1 VKWRKSSLARWRCG
15 GPGVLAG
22 LTLVAVLSAAC
33 SSPSPSRSIASLSNG
48 STTTTRPALTPAE
61 QSAKS
66 DQEMVDYARCLRS
79 HGINEPDPVKVAGHP
94 GLSMQVPTRTPSNG
108 TAIDACDHLLGPQL
122 TGNGGAAAP
131 AISATRLSALTKYAQ
146 CMRAHDIS
154 MLDPDQYGNI
164 GLGKVAGIDKG
175 FGRNSPQFRSADTAC
190 RYLLPA
196 GTHDVGNGP

>member
-1 VKWRKSSLARWRCG
+1 MKWRKSSSARWRCS
-15 GPGVLAG
+15 GPGVLVG

-33 SSPSPSRSIASLSNG
+33 SSPSPSRSIASLPNG

-79 HGINEPDPVKVAGHP
+79 HGVNEPDPVHVAGHP
-94 GLSMQVPTRTPSNG
+94 GLSMQVPTRTASNG
-108 TAIDACDHLLGPQL
+108 PAIDACSHLLGSQL
-122 TGNGGAAAP
+122 TGNGGAGP
-131 AISATRLSALTKYAQ
+131 AIPATQLNALTKYAQ
-146 CMRAHDIS
+146 CMRSHDIS

-175 FGRNSPQFRSADTAC
+175 FGRYSPQFRSADTAC
-190 RYLLPA
+190 RHLLPA
-196 GTHDVGNGP
+196 GTHDNGYGPS